1 MTTSNKV
8 EQFYN
13 TLVKDPELDIKPGQ
27 TREQAA
33 RMEASYRARQYDN
46 NAKALAMA
54 TTPDESPINSLFNHL
69 EQMKKSSDD
78 IVLIKQKPAKS
89 VGPYESKNKFN
100 TALNGIPDSVSKARY
115 QNLVGDELKNFATN
129 FKNYIDQL
137 GNAFINMGDGEEV
150 TKILD
155 EFKKPNPFPFD
166 KNPSKSRLTKLQ
178 DNGYIE
184 GTGKNIRLTAKG
196 AEHHLSNR
204 ARNNQTSFEVP
215 SSDTNFKL
223 INLNDNDAFS
233 KIRLK
238 PYDEYPPTSENRK
251 NYVKQISEQFKTS
264 EEDAEQWI
272 NQGRADLGG
281 ERLNRPTS
289 KSDYDNLIRDLETF
303 YNTVTATQDD
313 KQPLKFSSNLKDL
326 HESFLQNII
335 DGKSEDDWLDD
346 NRNALKTSGFT
357 IPFESDT
364 DAAEVVTSEESQS
377 QEPKSSDTSEPL
389 EFQTAEQREAEE
401 EAEKNKRRQKISD
414 NYQPSGDRIILEQK
428 RRQNQSDYKGHKSSL
443 IEKLADKVESGTMTD
458 DDYAHLHGYSFSGYN
473 NSLQSYLKNQS
484 ASLENDFNT
493 FVSAYSPS
501 FMGDKAIKKPE
512 TLQTPLD
519 AQDYIEITNNSGKG
533 PSEANVVSGRISA
546 GEKFEGDSNPSNPD
560 NLPVMHGNYE
570 QSYTD
575 GNNKEPGWSFT
586 NGNGSG
592 TFNDEDYIPPP
603 GGDSNQQAGDKSKQQ
618 AGDSSETQSE
628 STSPE
633 DDLINTAK
641 ESGVFEYLYAKTH
654 GKSGVKN
661 PFGTKEDFEEEL
673 RTMGAD
679 KLRKKLRDEHNKMT
693 TEGEKIDDQ
702 EQKQSEKDT
711 LNQQKADAKTE
722 KQVDSI
728 INSKS
733 FLDKNIMDYINA
745 VGQYESKSNQTKVA
759 RKRRATLMYQK
770 LMGDL
775 HQISKAGKIT
785 RATADKY
792 DAAAAKLAEIGADAK
807 KAQKQYTQFKDKG
820 SLSVAGQEVTDF
832 GSEEHMN
839 LIEAEFQGL
848 KGDEAKDYKGH
859 FNQYG
864 PVSKLR
870 EIDPEGKF
878 WGGPK
883 DTQEAPEKPTSDDAE
898 ADEDYE
904 GSEIPNDD
912 RGYGT
917 PPEGV
922 KVYTGPQ
929 GGSFYSLSE
938 ARGKGALPEG
948 ADSSDSG
955 FGAKVSG
962 FGSKVKDI
970 ASTAFGGEVTPR
982 QYADAATGGLASMT
996 TDERVAAI
1004 DEKLTQA
1011 GAAVGRGAKAGAK
1024 VGAKVGAKGVEGVK
1038 RAAGAAAKGAKAAK
1052 TQVSEYAS
1060 APSVGGDI
1068 ARATVEAGKAGAK
1081 RISNVRQGKT
1091 GSGLR
1096 ASGTGGIPM
1105 PPKTEPERKL
1115 TPEDVPSFAGEAGK
1129 VNPGGRKKKTTPQDA
1144 FRTQGAKPKRS
1155 VTQRFTDLF
1164 KADDIENPE
1173 GLARWLASK
1182 YDGVATTTKPG
1193 EPGWERI
1200 QTYLLALKDPA
1211 AQHNKG
1217 KVNRIRERYTVEDP
1231 KTGKKVTRTR
1241 RIKGKLRGP
1250 TRNKETGRKYGGPK
1264 SFAQRAKAARD
1275 RGVSMHDLATG
1286 GFKAPNEASAHR
1298 GSYSEAEMK
1307 RDKHS
1312 GGKKTIADKHLG
1324 HKEGYERKF
1333 GKRVKRM
1340 ARQAGEMTKQMPS
1353 DELMHKQRQDILE
1366 RLEKLV

>member
-78 IVLIKQKPAKS
+78 IVLLKQQASKPIGGYDTQKDYYNDLEQLSNFLSVKEIKKLTGDKAETFAKNLNTYFDAIEFYLRDHDKDD
-89 VGPYESKNKFN
+89 VTQIYE
-100 TALNGIPDSVSKARY
+100 
-115 QNLVGDELKNFATN
+115 Q
-129 FKNYIDQL
+129 FKN
-137 GNAFINMGDGEEV
+137 
-150 TKILD
+150 
-155 EFKKPNPFPFD
+155 PNPFPFE
-166 KNPSKSRLTKLQ
+166 KPPTGERLKSLKE
-178 DNGYIE
+178 NGYVE
-184 GTGKNIRLTAKG
+184 GTGKNIKLTAEG
-196 AEHHLSNR
+196 ASHFLNNRRLKNSKSFKVPNAQSNFR
-204 ARNNQTSFEVP
+204 LV
-215 SSDTNFKL
+215 
-223 INLNDNDAFS
+223 NLNDSDAFN
-233 KIRLK
+233 KARL
-238 PYDEYPPTSENRK
+238 RK
-251 NYVKQISEQFKTS
+251 DGDYSPSLDDRKDYIKQISEKFKTS

-272 NQGRADLGG
+272 NQGKFDAGG
-281 ERLNRPTS
+281 SSPLRPTS
-289 KSDYDNLIRDLETF
+289 KGDYDEFIEDLGVF
-303 YNTVTATQDD
+303 YDAVTANQDD
-313 KQPLKFSSNLKDL
+313 KKPLKFTSDIKDL
-326 HESFLQNII
+326 HESFLKNRI
-335 DGKSEDDWLDD
+335 DGKSSDNWLSD
-346 NRNALKTSGFT
+346 NEKDLNTSGLT
-357 IPFESDT
+357 SAFESGT
-364 DAAEVVTSEESQS
+364 GEAEVVTSKEPQS
-377 QEPKSSDTSEPL
+377 QKPKSSDTSEPL

-401 EAEKNKRRQKISD
+401 EAGKNKRRQKISD

-484 ASLENDFNT
+484 ASLENDFKT
-493 FVSAYSPS
+493 FVTAYSPS
-501 FMGDKAIKKPE
+501 FMEDKVIKKPE

-519 AQDYIEITNNSGKG
+519 AQDYVEITNNSGKG

-575 GNNKEPGWSFT
+575 ENNKEPGWSFT
-586 NGNGSG
+586 NGSGSG

-603 GGDSNQQAGDKSKQQ
+603 GGDSNQQAEDKSKQQ

-654 GKSGVKN
+654 GKSGVEN

-759 RKRRATLMYQK
+759 KERRATLMYQK

-820 SLSVAGQEVTDF
+820 SLSVAGQKVTDF

-898 ADEDYE
+898 AEEDYE

-1011 GAAVGRGAKAGAK
+1011 GSAVARGAKAGAK
-1024 VGAKVGAKGVEGVK
+1024 VGAKVGAKGVEGAK

-1060 APSVGGDI
+1060 APSVGGDV

-1182 YDGVATTTKPG
+1182 YDGVPTTTKPG
-1193 EPGWERI
+1193 EKGWERI
-1200 QTYLLALKDPA
+1200 QSYLTALKDPK

-1217 KVNRIRERYTVEDP
+1217 KVNRIRNPQTGERV
-1231 KTGKKVTRTR
+1231 R
-1241 RIKGKLRGP
+1241 GKLRGSS
-1250 TRNKETGRKYGGPK
+1250 KVKGPK
-1264 SFAQRAKAARD
+1264 SHAQRARTAMENHNWSYHDAAKNRF
-1275 RGVSMHDLATG
+1275 SAT
-1286 GFKAPNEASAHR
+1286 NEPPTHSNRFRTAGDTVADKR
-1298 GSYSEAEMK
+1298 LGSQEDFN
-1307 RDKHS
+1307 RKHS
-1312 GGKKTIADKHLG
+1312 
-1324 HKEGYERKF
+1324 
-1333 GKRVKRM
+1333 KRVDRVV
-1340 ARQAGEMTKQMPS
+1340 RQAGRMAKQMPS
-1353 DELMHKQRQDILE
+1353 DELLHKQRQDILE